1 MTRCIL
7 QPATTL
13 SFSDC
18 SSWISRPDTKYKNL
32 WTQTFDRYIL
42 FSLRTIFAQCASS
55 SSSTLKKWEL
65 ITWNLGQIFEIK
77 LWMVG
82 QLHRRWVFTWADC
95 SKNLQIENRN
105 SFCQDW
111 WLHGLQHRISLNSFA
126 TDCAANFDCNQF
138 RIAPDIVS
146 KLLRAAIWSRSIRI
160 WADALFLQDSIRN
173 MWFCFYVRFLT
184 QKPMTDRKIQRS
196 NERVFGRQ
204 QLLANS
210 IENFI
215 SHEKGSHSSRPD
227 IYKALKPCWLSNWVS
242 ITRVVACFPQAS
254 LSRPAATA
262 AD

>member
-1 MTRCIL
+1 MDMTPGRTAYWAIASCQFSVSENKLYMTRCISP
-7 QPATTL
+7 PATDFLRTGL

-18 SSWISRPDTKYKNL
+18 SSWISRPDTKYKNS

-42 FSLRTIFAQCASS
+42 FSLRTIFAQCSSS

-146 KLLRAAIWSRSIRI
+146 KLLRAAIWSR
-160 WADALFLQDSIRN
+160 
-173 MWFCFYVRFLT
+173 CTVRFESEQT
-184 QKPMTDRKIQRS
+184 PFSYRIR
-196 NERVFGRQ
+196 FGTCG
-204 QLLANS
+204 
-210 IENFI
+210 F
-215 SHEKGSHSSRPD
+215 
-227 IYKALKPCWLSNWVS
+227 VS
-242 ITRVVACFPQAS
+242 MSDF
-254 LSRPAATA
+254 
-262 AD
+262 